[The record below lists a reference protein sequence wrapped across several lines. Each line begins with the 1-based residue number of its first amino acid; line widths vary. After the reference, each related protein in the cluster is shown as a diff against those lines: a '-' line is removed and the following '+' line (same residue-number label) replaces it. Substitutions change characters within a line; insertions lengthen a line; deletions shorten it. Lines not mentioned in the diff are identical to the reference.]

1 MIRTLR
7 NLCRLLGIARALARH
22 DALFPLERLG
32 VLSGL
37 IGGARLLWRTE
48 AEGRPGQRL
57 AAALQSMGPTFI
69 KIGQTLSTRPD
80 LMGDEVAGDL
90 SNLQDRLPPFAAA
103 DARAIIEAEL
113 GAPVDDLF
121 AKFDDSPMAAASI
134 AQVHGAVTKEGEAV
148 AVKVLRP
155 AIEAAFA
162 RDLDLLYWLAET
174 VERAHPG
181 WRRLRPRDVVSTFSR
196 AVEIEMDM
204 SLEAA
209 AASELRDNL
218 ASDDGFRVPFV
229 DWPRTARRILTCQRV
244 GGIPI
249 DERVALVDAGHDV
262 DAILGKAARAIFN
275 QVFRDGFFH
284 ADLHPGNLFV
294 DEEGNIVA
302 VDFGIM
308 CRLDRKTRR
317 YLAEMLLGFLTRDYR
332 RVAEVHF
339 EAGYVP
345 ANQSL
350 DAFTQA
356 CRSIGEPIL
365 GRPAREISIAHLL
378 AQLFRTTEAFA
389 METQPQLLLLQKNL
403 LLAEGIG
410 RRLNPEINIWQL
422 AQPLIE
428 NWVADNLGPEAR
440 LRDGM
445 AEGLDALQK
454 LPRLASEAEAALAG
468 ISSGGLK
475 LHPDTVAQLAQKNRR
490 GNPLPWIVLT
500 IIVVA
505 IATVAL

>member
-32 VLSGL
+32 VLSAL

-48 AEGRPGQRL
+48 SEGRPGQRL

-69 KIGQTLSTRPD
+69 KIGQALSTRPD

-90 SNLQDRLPPFAAA
+90 SNLQDRLPPFSAA
-103 DARAIIEAEL
+103 DARVIIEAEL
-113 GAPVDDLF
+113 GAPVNDLF
-121 AKFDDSPMAAASI
+121 AKFDDSPLAAASI
-134 AQVHGAVTKEGEAV
+134 AQVHGAITKEGEAV

-229 DWPRTARRILTCQRV
+229 DWRRTARRVLTCQRV

-249 DERVALVDAGHDV
+249 DERAALIDAGHDV
-262 DAILGKAARAIFN
+262 DAILGKAA
-275 QVFRDGFFH
+275 
-284 ADLHPGNLFV
+284 
-294 DEEGNIVA
+294 
-302 VDFGIM
+302 
-308 CRLDRKTRR
+308 
-317 YLAEMLLGFLTRDYR
+317 
-332 RVAEVHF
+332 
-339 EAGYVP
+339 
-345 ANQSL
+345 
-350 DAFTQA
+350 
-356 CRSIGEPIL
+356 
-365 GRPAREISIAHLL
+365 
-378 AQLFRTTEAFA
+378 
-389 METQPQLLLLQKNL
+389 
-403 LLAEGIG
+403 
-410 RRLNPEINIWQL
+410 
-422 AQPLIE
+422 
-428 NWVADNLGPEAR
+428 
-440 LRDGM
+440 
-445 AEGLDALQK
+445 
-454 LPRLASEAEAALAG
+454 
-468 ISSGGLK
+468 
-475 LHPDTVAQLAQKNRR
+475 
-490 GNPLPWIVLT
+490 
-500 IIVVA
+500 
-505 IATVAL
+505 